1 MSEKD
6 KYEIGYGKPPKSG
19 QFAKGQSGNPKGRAK
34 STLNFKSD
42 LRDVLKTQVPVNENG
57 KQQKVTTQKATLMR
71 LREQALKGNPRA
83 MDRLLDLAKEYG
95 VIEGLA
101 DQERQLSLTEVDILK
116 NFEQSVLD
124 GVADNRR
131 EEKGDE

>member
-1 MSEKD
+1 M
-6 KYEIGYGKPPKSG
+6 
-19 QFAKGQSGNPKGRAK
+19 
-34 STLNFKSD
+34 
-42 LRDVLKTQVPVNENG
+42 LKTQVPVNENG
-57 KQQKVTTQKATLMR
+57 KQQKVSTQKATLMR